1 MSKSRLKEYKLL
13 EDTNISNGTK
23 VSFKINVNTENLQDD
38 EVQKNIINII
48 NNDIINKL
56 NGSTTAIKLK
66 SRKNTES
73 GVSAEQSGRYALKVK
88 AGLDE
93 STLKINKKSSKN
105 NINEYEV
112 IFTILLSPVSRKKL
126 KSDTIANVAK
136 AVGNTAK
143 ATVGAVSNAGATMA
157 PKMTSP
163 YGN

>member
-1 MSKSRLKEYKLL
+1 MVRSKLKEYKLI
-13 EDTNISNGTK
+13 EDINVSNGTK
-23 VSFKINVNTENLQDD
+23 VSFKIDVNTENLKDD

-48 NNDIINKL
+48 NNDIVNKL

-66 SRKNTES
+66 SRKNSES

-93 STLKINKKSSKN
+93 SSLKINKKGSKD
-105 NINEYEV
+105 NINMYEAT
-112 IFTILLSPVSRKKL
+112 FTILLSPVSRKKL

-143 ATVGAVSNAGATMA
+143 TAVGAVANAGASMA
-157 PKMTSP
+157 PKMTNP

>member
-66 SRKNTES
+66 SKQNSES

-112 IFTILLSPVSRKKL
+112 TFTILLSPVSRKKL

-143 ATVGAVSNAGATMA
+143 ATVGAVSNAGAAMS
-157 PKMTSP
+157 PKLTNP